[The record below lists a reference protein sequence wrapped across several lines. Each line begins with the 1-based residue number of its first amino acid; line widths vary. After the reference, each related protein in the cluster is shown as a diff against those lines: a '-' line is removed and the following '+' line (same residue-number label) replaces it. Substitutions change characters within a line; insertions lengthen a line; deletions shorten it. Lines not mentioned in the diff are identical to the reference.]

1 MHLIKII
8 CFFIK
13 DDQDLQVKFLMLEEE
28 KYSALQEYRQQ
39 KQERLQRNVE
49 ANENVA
55 RYLQSLFMLSKGV
68 ACLEVEH

>member
-1 MHLIKII
+1 
-8 CFFIK
+8 
-13 DDQDLQVKFLMLEEE
+13 LEEE

-39 KQERLQRNVE
+39 KLELLQRNVE

-55 RYLQSLFMLSKGV
+55 GYLQSLFMLSKGV